1 MSAPPRGR
9 KRKRSI
15 HDTPADLIRMQLARR
30 QLSELQIMEHVDA
43 LQSILESTKKPK
55 LSCSSVTRSQLTE
68 MGLKRKVFSLN
79 DVALDARIAAS
90 SIDSKHIDALCMQLT
105 RIHRSKSRR
114 NEAGAR
120 MILDAVLL
128 TIADISFEAKE
139 KLPVAILPQMEI
151 ASGDGVLVKNTINQ
165 SEVWLTGNVD
175 YGVCTY
181 KHEAH
186 RARIFESPLD
196 NLMLYTGN
204 RIMVAGPSTTLMVV
218 EAKPD
223 KEMFIDSLPEATSL
237 AIALSE
243 VTGDN
248 TVRYCLSDGTKWVF
262 LAYTRDAEGNRISY
276 EGPLLTIMQPPV
288 GEHFKKDVRCVVE
301 LLYHWLRADSDIEN
315 DPLFTV

>member
-1 MSAPPRGR
+1 
-9 KRKRSI
+9 
-15 HDTPADLIRMQLARR
+15 
-30 QLSELQIMEHVDA
+30 V
-43 LQSILESTKKPK
+43 
-55 LSCSSVTRSQLTE
+55 
-68 MGLKRKVFSLN
+68 
-79 DVALDARIAAS
+79 
-90 SIDSKHIDALCMQLT
+90 
-105 RIHRSKSRR
+105 
-114 NEAGAR
+114 
-120 MILDAVLL
+120 
-128 TIADISFEAKE
+128 
-139 KLPVAILPQMEI
+139 
-151 ASGDGVLVKNTINQ
+151 NQ

-204 RIMVAGPSTTLMVV
+204 RIMVV

-223 KEMFIDSLPEATSL
+223 KETLSDSLPEATSL

-248 TVRYCLSDGTKWVF
+248 TVRYCLSDGTKWMF

-288 GEHFKKDVRCVVE
+288 GERFKKDVRRVVE